1 MDQSIVILLI
11 AVSAALAVWAV
22 AQIAFAFFSTDKSK
36 IQQRLSNNWRPDIAS
51 ALNKPVTIS
60 LEMKEMPPWLARSA
74 YMQRLYRKLV
84 QAYPDAKLT
93 AFLSLCLGVG
103 LASFVLVMLIMDSFT
118 GGLFAFVC
126 GAYSPI
132 VFLNGKRARRQK
144 HLNNQLPE
152 ALDFL
157 ARILRAGHSLSTGL
171 QMMGDELKPPI
182 KDVFR
187 RCYDQHSLG
196 VPLEQA
202 MREMASRVDSA
213 DFAFFVTA
221 VLIQRQTGGDLT
233 EVLDRISAMVRG
245 RLRLMNH
252 VKAITAEG
260 RMTGNILVAFPALLF
275 VISYILNPGYAGI
288 LIREELGKMLLGAS
302 VLFQIFG
309 LFVIRRIVSVRI

>member
-1 MDQSIVILLI
+1 MDNVYVILLI
-11 AVSAALAVWAV
+11 AISASLAVWAI
-22 AQIAFAFFSTDKSK
+22 AQIVLSYFSPDKNK

-51 ALNKPVTIS
+51 ALNKPLTIS
-60 LEMKEMPPWLARSA
+60 LEMKEIPAFLARSA

-93 AFLSLCLGVG
+93 TFLSICLGIG
-103 LASFVLVMLIMDSFT
+103 MACFVLVILIMDSFT
-118 GGLFAFVC
+118 GGVFAFVC
-126 GAYSPI
+126 GLYAPI
-132 VFLNGKRARRQK
+132 LFLNGKRARRQRA
-144 HLNNQLPE
+144 LNNQLPE

-182 KDVFR
+182 QDVFR

-196 VPLEQA
+196 IPLEQA

-221 VLIQRQTGGDLT
+221 VLIQRQPGGDLT

-245 RLRLMNH
+245 RIRLQNH

-260 RMTGNILVAFPALLF
+260 RLTGNILVAFPAVLF
-275 VISYILNPGYAGI
+275 VVSYILNPGYAGI

>member
-1 MDQSIVILLI
+1 MGQPLVILLI
-11 AVSAALAVWAV
+11 ALSASMAVWAI
-22 AQIAFAFFSTDKSK
+22 AQAAFTYFSPEKNK
-36 IQQRLSNNWRPDIAS
+36 IQQRLSNNWRPDITA

-60 LEMKEMPPWLARSA
+60 LEMKEMPAFLARSA

-84 QAYPDAKLT
+84 QAYPEAKLT
-93 AFLSLCLGVG
+93 TFLSLCLGIG
-103 LASFVLVMLIMDSFT
+103 LGCFVIVILIMDSFT
-118 GGLFAFVC
+118 GGMFAMLC
-126 GAYSPI
+126 GTYAPI
-132 VFLNGKRARRQK
+132 VFLNSKRARRQK

-182 KDVFR
+182 KEVFR

-202 MREMASRVDSA
+202 MREMASRVDSG

-245 RLRLMNH
+245 RIRLQNH

-260 RMTGNILVAFPALLF
+260 RMTGNILVAFPAVLF
-275 VISYILNPGYAGI
+275 IVSYILNPGYAGI
-288 LIREELGKMLLGAS
+288 LIR
-302 VLFQIFG
+302 
-309 LFVIRRIVSVRI
+309 

>member
-1 MDQSIVILLI
+1 MDHPYVILLI
-11 AVSAALAVWAV
+11 ALSAAMAVWGIF
-22 AQIAFAFFSTDKSK
+22 QIIFSFFAPEKTK
-36 IQQRLSNNWRPDIAS
+36 IQQRLSNTWRPDITS

-60 LEMKEMPPWLARSA
+60 LEMKEMPAFLARSA

-84 QAYPDAKLT
+84 QAYPEAKLT
-93 AFLSLCLGVG
+93 TFLSMCLGIG
-103 LASFVLVMLIMDSFT
+103 LACFVLVILIMDSFT
-118 GGLFAFVC
+118 GGMFAFLFGVY
-126 GAYSPI
+126 API
-132 VFLNGKRARRQK
+132 VFLNSKRARRQK
-144 HLNNQLPE
+144 ALNNQLPE

-182 KDVFR
+182 KEVFR

-202 MREMASRVDSA
+202 MREMSSRVDSP
-213 DFAFFVTA
+213 DFAFFITA

-245 RLRLMNH
+245 RIRLQNH

-275 VISYILNPGYAGI
+275 VISYVLNPGYAGI
-288 LIREELGKMLLGAS
+288 LIREEMGKMLLGAS

>member
-1 MDQSIVILLI
+1 MNEPYVMILI
-11 AVSAALAVWAV
+11 ALSAAMAVWAI
-22 AQIAFAFFSTDKSK
+22 AQMALTYFSPDKSK
-36 IQQRLSNNWRPDIAS
+36 IQQRLSNNWRPDISS

-60 LEMKEMPPWLARSA
+60 LEMKEMSPFLARSA

-93 AFLSLCLGVG
+93 TFLSICLGMG
-103 LASFVLVMLIMDSFT
+103 MAGFVFVMLIMDSFT
-118 GGLFAFVC
+118 GGMFAFLF
-126 GAYSPI
+126 GLYAPI
-132 VFLNGKRARRQK
+132 IFLNSKRARRQK
-144 HLNNQLPE
+144 QLNNQLPE

-245 RLRLMNH
+245 RIRLMNH

-275 VISYILNPGYAGI
+275 VISYTLNPGYAGI

-309 LFVIRRIVSVRI
+309 LFVIRKIVSVRI